1 MLKNRMLNLDLNTLH
16 SWMKTYGKIGNNLK
30 GFYFTDHIVGLRLKI
45 YRVRLLRY
53 SKCFN
58 DPGKLNTFK
67 TLRRCSHLYAFF
79 CIYVCFDSKWNIWN
93 CIMTANMFLNISK
106 QIFNNKNDANKTY
119 VSILFECLVIKNMI
133 LQANLAS
140 IS

>member
-1 MLKNRMLNLDLNTLH
+1 MLKNNILNLDLNTLH

-30 GFYFTDHIVGLRLKI
+30 GFSFTDHIVGLRLKI

-58 DPGKLNTFK
+58 DPWKLNTFN

-93 CIMTANMFLNISK
+93 CIMTANMFLNKYSTTKIMQTK
-106 QIFNNKNDANKTY
+106 HMFPYFLN
-119 VSILFECLVIKNMI
+119 VSLLKNMI